1 MNSALT
7 GALESLRFSLS
18 DTTGLEAQEMSPLH
32 AWLLKNPY
40 AWRVSRSE
48 LISAEARATGGSLLV
63 VGEAGCGKTT
73 LMAEEADLHRL
84 SPNQFV
90 AHINFLDAD
99 GLDHTT
105 RLENVRSRTGRFLRA
120 QIEKSISLANVSKAT
135 EIWDDYSAARIRT
148 VLDTVS
154 GGYLNQAKKEFGS
167 RIGTMTASQ
176 ILNENLLTQV
186 LVDFDSQGQEGMVAI
201 RAVQRMVS
209 VERVVVMFDNL
220 DSLGGENASLAL
232 DAIIK
237 TRKITGLYYFALRN
251 ENEYATSNLSAY
263 IAERIIVPPPPLPEV
278 VGTRLNGVAAF
289 HLEMGLTP
297 PHGLKTMTAEA
308 QRAAR
313 ALGDNRTLLAKW
325 HNFNTRNILGFLL
338 VHRKSL
344 TQTLPPN
351 EARGALLSRL
361 IWNVDAHNDY
371 LLAMLNGSDASA
383 HGKPFLFLKLRI
395 LAYLRKH
402 DQKCDLSTLVSV
414 LSKYGVKR
422 ADVDAAV
429 TRLSQPMT
437 VLGAFARRSQDSTG
451 RTQVSLLPAGDLF
464 IAEIAHSAEFL
475 SYHDQKD
482 RGVEEWGAIETLSS
496 ACRFVEAV
504 LLPAF
509 FDEHPYL
516 LAHVEPTR
524 QDQARL
530 LRYRDDFGYTRDQW
544 FISAVKRSLV
554 GYARAHG
561 VDLDAPQSVQVPAG
575 FRQAVDSLQH
585 TIQRI
590 VAMESSL
597 ATILDINLNGRQ

>member
-1 MNSALT
+1 MNPALT
-7 GALESLRFSLS
+7 DALESLRFSLS

-32 AWLLKNPY
+32 AWLLRNPG
-40 AWRVSRSE
+40 AWRVSRSD

-73 LMAEEADLHRL
+73 LMAEEADLHRS

-105 RLENVRSRTGRFLRA
+105 RFENVRNRTGRFLRA
-120 QIEKSISLANVSKAT
+120 QIEKSINLVNGAQIAD
-135 EIWDDYSAARIRT
+135 IWDDYSAARVRT
-148 VLDTVS
+148 ILDSIS
-154 GGYLNQAKKEFGS
+154 GGYLNQAKKEFGP
-167 RIGTMTASQ
+167 RIGQMTPAQ
-176 ILNENLLTQV
+176 ILNESLLSQV
-186 LVDFDSQGQEGMVAI
+186 LIDFDSQGQEGMVAL
-201 RAVQRMVS
+201 RAVQRMVT

-232 DAIIK
+232 EAIIK

-251 ENEYATSNLSAY
+251 ENEYATANLSAY
-263 IAERIIVPPPPLPEV
+263 IAERICVPPPPLPEV
-278 VGTRLNGVAAF
+278 VRTRLNGVAAYHVF
-289 HLEMGLTP
+289 RGLTP
-297 PHGLKTMTAEA
+297 PRGLKTMTAET
-308 QRAAR
+308 QKAAR
-313 ALGDNRTLLAKW
+313 ALGDDRTLLAKW

-338 VHRKSL
+338 VHRKPMAQAMPS
-344 TQTLPPN
+344 N

-371 LLAMLNGSDASA
+371 LLAMLNGSDTSA

-402 DQKCDLSTLVSV
+402 DQKCDLRALVSV
-414 LSKYGVKR
+414 MGKYNVKR

-437 VLGAFARRSQDSTG
+437 VLGAFARRSQDSSG

-464 IAEIAHSAEFL
+464 ISEIAHSAEFL

-482 RGVEEWGAIETLSS
+482 RGVEEWDSIETLSS
-496 ACRFVEAV
+496 ACNFAESV

-509 FDEHPYL
+509 LDEHPYL
-516 LAHVEPTR
+516 QEHVEPTR

-544 FISAVKRSLV
+544 FISAMKRSLV
-554 GYARAHG
+554 KYARAHG
-561 VDLDAPQSVQVPAG
+561 VNPDATTGSPTPQEWRDAADALV
-575 FRQAVDSLQH
+575 R
-585 TIQRI
+585 TIGKI
-590 VAMESSL
+590 TAMELAL
-597 ATILDINLNGRQ
+597 ATVLDINFEGR